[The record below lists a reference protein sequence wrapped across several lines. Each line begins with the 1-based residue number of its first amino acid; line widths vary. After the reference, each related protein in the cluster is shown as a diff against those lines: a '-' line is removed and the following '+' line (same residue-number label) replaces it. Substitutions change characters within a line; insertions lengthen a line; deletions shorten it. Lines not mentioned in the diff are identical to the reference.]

1 MKHKNQINIR
11 PYTAQFYRGNGWRI
25 LLIFGSTLLIAAV
38 NLLISWLL
46 QQIIDLVGGADTG
59 LSLSQLFLFS
69 LLSLLMILVSTALS
83 YVAQPR
89 FLARATQQYKDFV
102 FSKLSQKSISAFSGE
117 NTALYI
123 SALSNDVN
131 SIETGYLSNIF
142 EIVQQ
147 GFLFVGAL
155 GLMFYYNVP
164 LTLVSIA
171 LAMLPLLAAVLT
183 GNLVAAEEEQVS
195 RRNESYMSMLRD
207 SLSGFSVIKSFRAE
221 AQICRNFAREVRL
234 LSHAKEKRM
243 KKKTLVESFG
253 SLAGVT
259 LQLGVF
265 LIGAYLALTG
275 SSISPGTVLIFV
287 QLLNFVIMPISNI
300 PNALAECKASLALIR
315 KLAAALE
322 TNIRQEGAVSKTD
335 LNSGITLENLSFG
348 YAQDK
353 EVLHN
358 ISFSFEAGKSY
369 CLVGAS
375 GSGKSTLLNLLMASN
390 PGYTGEIRYDDIP
403 LQELSSEA
411 LYDLVSVV
419 QQNVFI
425 FNASIRENITMFSA
439 FPWEAVDRA
448 IDLSGLRQLI
458 QEKGEDY
465 LCGENGCGLSGGE
478 KQRISIARSL
488 LKQSQVLLVDE
499 ATAALDVQTAAQ
511 VAGAILDLQEIT
523 RIVVTHSLDAALLKR
538 YDCILALKNGV
549 ITESGSF
556 DALMEQKG
564 YFYSLYTVSQ

>member
-1 MKHKNQINIR
+1 M
-11 PYTAQFYRGNGWRI
+11 
-25 LLIFGSTLLIAAV
+25 
-38 NLLISWLL
+38 
-46 QQIIDLVGGADTG
+46 QQIIDLVGGVDTG
-59 LSLSQLFLFS
+59 LSFSQLFLFS
-69 LLSLLMILVSTALS
+69 LLSLLLILVSTGLS
-83 YVAQPR
+83 YVAEPR

-102 FSKLSQKSISAFSGE
+102 FSKLSRKSISAFTGE

-142 EIVQQ
+142 LIVQQ
-147 GFLFVGAL
+147 GCLCLGAL
-155 GLMFYYNVP
+155 GMMFYYNIP

-171 LAMLPLLAAVLT
+171 LALLPLLAAVLT
-183 GNLVAAEEEQVS
+183 GNMVAAEEEQVS

-221 AQICRNFAREVRL
+221 ARICRNFAREVKL
-234 LSHAKEKRM
+234 LSLAKEKRM

-259 LQLGVF
+259 LQFGVF
-265 LIGAYLALTG
+265 LIGAYLAITG
-275 SSISPGTVLIFV
+275 SSISAGTVLIFV

-315 KLAAALE
+315 RLAAALE
-322 TNIRQEGAVSKTD
+322 TNVRQEGAVSKTE
-335 LNSGITLENLSFG
+335 LHTGIMVENLSFG
-348 YAQDK
+348 YDQAK
-353 EVLHN
+353 EVLHDL
-358 ISFSFEAGKSY
+358 SFRFEAGKSY

-375 GSGKSTLLNLLMASN
+375 GSGKSTLLNLLMASHS
-390 PGYTGEIRYDDIP
+390 GYSGQIRYDDVP
-403 LQELSSEA
+403 LQEISSEA

-425 FNASIRENITMFSA
+425 FNASIRDNITMFSE
-439 FPWEAVDRA
+439 FPREAVDRA
-448 IDLSGLRQLI
+448 IDLSGLRTLI

-478 KQRISIARSL
+478 KQRVSIARSL

-499 ATAALDVQTAAQ
+499 ATAALDMQTAAQ
-511 VAGAILDLQEIT
+511 VSGAILDLEGIT
-523 RIVVTHSLDAALLKR
+523 RIVVTHSLDSSLLQR
-538 YDCILALKNGV
+538 YDCVLALKNGV
-549 ITESGSF
+549 IAESGSF

>member
-275 SSISPGTVLIFV
+275 SSISAGTVLIFV

-348 YAQDK
+348 YGQDK

-390 PGYTGEIRYDDIP
+390 PGYTGDIRYDDIP

-439 FPWEAVDRA
+439 FPREAVDRA

>member
-1 MKHKNQINIR
+1 MKKHKQVNIW
-11 PYTAQFYRGNGWRI
+11 PYTAQFYRGNGWRL
-25 LLIFGSTLLIAAV
+25 LLIFGAALLMAAA

-46 QQIIDLVGGADTG
+46 QQIIDLVGGVDTG
-59 LSLSQLFLFS
+59 LSFSQLFLFS
-69 LLSLLMILVSTALS
+69 LLSLLLILVSTGLN
-83 YVAQPR
+83 YVAGPR
-89 FLARATQQYKDFV
+89 FLAQATQQYKDFV
-102 FSKLSQKSISAFSGE
+102 FSKLSRKSISAFTGE

-142 EIVQQ
+142 LIVQQ
-147 GFLFVGAL
+147 GFLCLGAL
-155 GLMFYYNVP
+155 GLMFYYNIP

-171 LAMLPLLAAVLT
+171 LALLPLLAAVLT
-183 GNLVAAEEEQVS
+183 GNMVAAEEEQVS
-195 RRNESYMSMLRD
+195 RRNESYISMLRD

-221 AQICRNFAREVRL
+221 ARICRNFAREVKL
-234 LSHAKEKRM
+234 LSLAKEKRM

-265 LIGAYLALTG
+265 LIGAYLAITG
-275 SSISPGTVLIFV
+275 SSISAGTVLIFV

-322 TNIRQEGAVSKTD
+322 TNVRQEGAVSKTK
-335 LNSGITLENLSFG
+335 LERGIALDNLSFG
-348 YAQDK
+348 YEQDK
-353 EVLHN
+353 EVLRG
-358 ISFSFEAGKSY
+358 ISFVFEAGKSY

-375 GSGKSTLLNLLMASN
+375 GSGKSTLLNLLMASHS
-390 PGYTGEIRYDDIP
+390 GYSGQIRYDDVP
-403 LQELSSEA
+403 LQEISSEA

-425 FNASIRENITMFSA
+425 FNASIRDNITMFSE
-439 FPWEAVDRA
+439 FPREVVDRA
-448 IDLSGLRQLI
+448 IDLSGLRTLI

-478 KQRISIARSL
+478 KQRVSIARSL

-511 VAGAILDLQEIT
+511 VSGAILDLESIT
-523 RIVVTHSLDAALLKR
+523 RIVVTHSLDSSLLQR
-538 YDCILALKNGV
+538 YDCVLALKNGV